1 MVPPCRDR
9 LSYLPAEVLADI
21 FSHLVPDP
29 PAPLSRRLLP
39 YSRTA
44 KLARVQ
50 ITSVKQLN
58 SFVDTVKAS
67 PQLGGYVRSL
77 ALDLREPTETIL
89 ALETAFNDTLVEA
102 LALLPAVKEVD
113 AVNWMTTSFLL
124 SDNAVA
130 AVAAH
135 PLHTLR
141 LSILLT
147 QLNSLDFITYRLAL
161 LARYPRLRNVEIT
174 VLPFDPGSTSAVAFD
189 LFPASDLAPAALDMA
204 PIAQVEK
211 LALVGALCDQRVV
224 NILRAFRGV
233 RELDLVDS
241 FASRHLAPALAAL
254 DPSALRA
261 LVLRRYL
268 VVPPPVDLPAQ
279 ETDWARFA
287 HLNELAL
294 DMPIGSPD
302 ALAAALPSFSNLS
315 RVVFGASS
323 DPSAALVQYLV
334 ANRLPPLREVVLSHV
349 TGMVGEPL
357 SPESLP
363 AVASWLNAMRD
374 ASHDD
379 ASDDAGAAPGPS
391 PPFPLAGWRLP
402 LWSADFTPS
411 DAEALFPLART
422 VGVAL
427 RGTFISACLTT
438 FVLDRQVDLW
448 LGGDGDGAESGAAV
462 RDMGADEREVICD
475 KSFWDALA
483 LRYAARLL
491 EGMGEGGAA
500 GGVLDDERMG
510 ASSSFAP
517 SLSRVRSSSRL
528 TQSPSCCRSFVE
540 SQKHLFLLHS
550 SLSSPRLA
558 QPRLQPGAPLRQL
571 TRSAKLTRPAWPSST
586 PTRRDGAGTTSCRSA
601 SVLSARFP

>member
-1 MVPPCRDR
+1 MDPQASPDTSSSSSRDR
-9 LSYLPAEVLADI
+9 LSCLPAEVLADI
-21 FSHLVPDP
+21 FSHLAPDP

-50 ITSVKQLN
+50 ITSITQLN
-58 SFVDTVKAS
+58 SFVGTVKAA
-67 PQLGGYVRSL
+67 PPLGGYVRAL

-102 LALLPAVKEVD
+102 LALLPAVKEID

-161 LARYPRLRNVEIT
+161 LARYPRLRNVEVT

-204 PIAQVEK
+204 PIDQVDK
-211 LALVGALCDQRVV
+211 LVLVGALCDQRVV

-233 RELDLVDS
+233 HEAALVDS
-241 FASRHLAPALAAL
+241 FASRHIAPALAAL
-254 DPSALRA
+254 DPSALRG

-279 ETDWARFA
+279 ETDWARFV
-287 HLNELAL
+287 HLHELSL

-315 RVVFGASS
+315 RVVYGASS
-323 DPSAALVQYLV
+323 DPSAALVQHLV
-334 ANRLPPLREVVLSHV
+334 ANRPPLLREVVLSHV

-357 SPESLP
+357 SPESVP
-363 AVASWLNAMRD
+363 AVASWLEAMSD
-374 ASHDD
+374 AVVASRT
-379 ASDDAGAAPGPS
+379 SDDPGAVVQAV
-391 PPFPLAGWRLP
+391 PPFPLADWRLP
-402 LWSADFTPS
+402 LWAADFTPS
-411 DAEALFPLART
+411 DAEALIAFARSA
-422 VGVAL
+422 GVTL
-427 RGTFISACLTT
+427 SGTFISACLTT

-448 LGGDGDGAESGAAV
+448 LGGDVESGAAV
-462 RDMGADEREVICD
+462 RDMGDEEREVICERG
-475 KSFWDALA
+475 FWDALA

-491 EGMGEGGAA
+491 EGVGEAGAPA
-500 GGVLDDERMG
+500 GG
-510 ASSSFAP
+510 
-517 SLSRVRSSSRL
+517 
-528 TQSPSCCRSFVE
+528 E
-540 SQKHLFLLHS
+540 SMDHS
-550 SLSSPRLA
+550 
-558 QPRLQPGAPLRQL
+558 
-571 TRSAKLTRPAWPSST
+571 
-586 PTRRDGAGTTSCRSA
+586 
-601 SVLSARFP
+601 